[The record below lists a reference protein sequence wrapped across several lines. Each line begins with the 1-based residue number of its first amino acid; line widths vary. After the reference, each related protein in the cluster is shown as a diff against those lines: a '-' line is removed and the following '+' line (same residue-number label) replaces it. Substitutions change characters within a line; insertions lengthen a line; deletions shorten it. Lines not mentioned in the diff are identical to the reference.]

1 MIENS
6 TSEASPAEVRS
17 GLARNAF
24 HLVLGQIATT
34 GMAILL
40 SAALGRGLG
49 AADFGLYFLIT
60 TMASFSLV
68 VVEWGQNLSLVRE
81 VARQPEKAGTLLS
94 SAVELRTA
102 GTVAAAGLTALAA
115 LIAGQSDRT
124 SLFGALLVLAMLPFF
139 LAQAFGCVFRGRE
152 RMDFD
157 ALLSVLNKSLVL
169 VLTLAALHARLG
181 LPGVIGALAVAGL
194 GTLVAAA
201 LLAKRIHIVP
211 RRGTWK
217 AAREVLIG
225 GTPIVAMTITVSAQG
240 YIDALVLA
248 RMAPDTVVGWY
259 GAAKN
264 IIGTLIAPATI
275 LGAAAFP
282 RMSRVA
288 HEPLEFRRELHA
300 ALRPLLGL
308 AALAA
313 VGTFL
318 FSDFAVKLIYGS
330 KGFGPAGVTLKVFAP
345 GLFLL
350 FTDVLL
356 GGAVASLGLA
366 RKLAVVKVL
375 NVATSTVLDILLIPY
390 FQTRYGNGGIGVV
403 AAFALTEAM
412 MFAAAAWLLPR
423 GTLNLSVALDI
434 GRALLAGAATL
445 GIFWILPKWSDAVR
459 LPLSI
464 VVFAAMAGAV
474 GLVRSSEIAEW
485 REAIARR
492 VRG

>member
-157 ALLSVLNKSLVL
+157 ALLS
-169 VLTLAALHARLG
+169 
-181 LPGVIGALAVAGL
+181 
-194 GTLVAAA
+194 
-201 LLAKRIHIVP
+201 
-211 RRGTWK
+211 
-217 AAREVLIG
+217 
-225 GTPIVAMTITVSAQG
+225 
-240 YIDALVLA
+240 
-248 RMAPDTVVGWY
+248 
-259 GAAKN
+259 
-264 IIGTLIAPATI
+264 
-275 LGAAAFP
+275 
-282 RMSRVA
+282 
-288 HEPLEFRRELHA
+288 
-300 ALRPLLGL
+300 
-308 AALAA
+308 
-313 VGTFL
+313 
-318 FSDFAVKLIYGS
+318 
-330 KGFGPAGVTLKVFAP
+330 
-345 GLFLL
+345 
-350 FTDVLL
+350 
-356 GGAVASLGLA
+356 
-366 RKLAVVKVL
+366 
-375 NVATSTVLDILLIPY
+375 
-390 FQTRYGNGGIGVV
+390 
-403 AAFALTEAM
+403 
-412 MFAAAAWLLPR
+412 
-423 GTLNLSVALDI
+423 
-434 GRALLAGAATL
+434 
-445 GIFWILPKWSDAVR
+445 
-459 LPLSI
+459 
-464 VVFAAMAGAV
+464 
-474 GLVRSSEIAEW
+474 
-485 REAIARR
+485 
-492 VRG
+492 